1 MKVKELI
8 NSNMNTFFKLN
19 KMDKKERKSVNFDQL
34 PEAVSYLIEKIDN
47 LELIIKN
54 QPKDSGDEFLTVE
67 EASAFLTLSLP
78 TVYSKVS
85 KKELPYMKQGKRLY
99 FLKSDLIEY
108 IKNGRVKTVS
118 EVEAEA
124 DQFLTSK
131 KRK

>member
-1 MKVKELI
+1 ME
-8 NSNMNTFFKLN
+8 
-19 KMDKKERKSVNFDQL
+19 KKEQKSVNFDQL
-34 PEAVSYLIEKIDN
+34 PEAVSYLIEKVDN

-54 QPKDSGDEFLTVE
+54 QPKDSEDEFLTVE

-85 KKELPYMKQGKRLY
+85 RKELPYMKQGKRLY

-131 KRK
+131 KRRS

>member
-1 MKVKELI
+1 ME
-8 NSNMNTFFKLN
+8 
-19 KMDKKERKSVNFDQL
+19 KKEGKSVNFDQL

-54 QPKDSGDEFLTVE
+54 QPKDPGDEFLTVE

-85 KKELPYMKQGKRLY
+85 RKELPYMKQGKRLY

>member
-1 MKVKELI
+1 ME
-8 NSNMNTFFKLN
+8 
-19 KMDKKERKSVNFDQL
+19 KKEQKSVSFDQL
-34 PEAVSYLIEKIDN
+34 PEAVSYLIEKVDN

-54 QPKDSGDEFLTVE
+54 QPKDSEDEFLTVE

-85 KKELPYMKQGKRLY
+85 KKALPYMKKGKRLY

-108 IKNGRVKTVS
+108 IKNGRVRTVS

>member
-1 MKVKELI
+1 ME
-8 NSNMNTFFKLN
+8 
-19 KMDKKERKSVNFDQL
+19 KKEQKSVSFDQL
-34 PEAVSYLIEKIDN
+34 PEAVSYLIEKVDN

-54 QPKDSGDEFLTVE
+54 QPKDSEDEFLTVE

-108 IKNGRVKTVS
+108 IKDGRVKTVS